1 MKRKPTAVLLS
12 LCLALCA
19 LFSGCNVNVNVKDV
33 SSIESRARQVISR
46 LAESD
51 EESDSAAEESPESSS
66 KASSKASSK
75 KSSKTSSKTSSKA
88 GSKTSSKSSSKASSK
103 ASSKTSSKA
112 SSKAS
117 SKTSS
122 KASSKASSKTSS
134 KASSKASSKTS
145 SKTTSKA
152 ASYTMADVKAL
163 KNTEHFAKKTLEHI
177 FDGTINSKGNATGYH
192 YSRVTDSKGEIIAG
206 TESARDSRG
215 VFTAKVKVSGVK
227 KNGFSSFYPE
237 DWSPQQVVD
246 AINEA
251 YQDALSDKSNPHGE
265 LWIGYSG
272 DLEIDMYLDSSKK
285 ITTAYPIYEGD

>member
-46 LAESD
+46 LAEND
-51 EESDSAAEESPESSS
+51 EESDSAAEESSETSS
-66 KASSKASSK
+66 KTSSKASSK
-75 KSSKTSSKTSSKA
+75 KSSKAGSKTSSKTSSKVSSKA
-88 GSKTSSKSSSKASSK
+88 SSKTSSKVSSKASSK

-112 SSKAS
+112 S
-117 SKTSS
+117 
-122 KASSKASSKTSS
+122 
-134 KASSKASSKTS
+134 
-145 SKTTSKA
+145 SKA

-177 FDGTINSKGNATGYH
+177 FDGTIN
-192 YSRVTDSKGEIIAG
+192 SKGEIIAG

-272 DLEIDMYLDSSKK
+272 DLEIDMYLDSGKK